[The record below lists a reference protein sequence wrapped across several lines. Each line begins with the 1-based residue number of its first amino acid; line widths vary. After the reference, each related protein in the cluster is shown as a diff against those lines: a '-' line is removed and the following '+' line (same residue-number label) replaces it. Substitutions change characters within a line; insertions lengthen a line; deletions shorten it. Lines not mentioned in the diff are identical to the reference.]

1 MRLTGPEWGNED
13 MGTLTLRLA
22 GPLVR
27 ALMATVL
34 VASMLTVT
42 AAGPALAGPLAVEP
56 QDIALSPAD
65 LPPGFS
71 IDPNLTQPGMIEN
84 IGPMYQ
90 IGMVREFNEM
100 NLLSGPVFV
109 LQQVVRLES
118 GLGAGDALTLQ
129 RAYWVNRGGYEI
141 SPAGPNDGGTF
152 SLEKTD
158 DGVKTYLLGFI
169 KENMIIVTGA
179 GGVDGVV
186 SYATLHELASIS
198 SARMDK
204 ASGR

>member
-1 MRLTGPEWGNED
+1 M
-13 MGTLTLRLA
+13 A
-22 GPLVR
+22 AV
-27 ALMATVL
+27 LMV
-34 VASMLTVT
+34 SMLTVT

-56 QDIALSPAD
+56 RDIALTPDD
-65 LPPGFS
+65 LPPGFK
-71 IDPNLTQPGMIEN
+71 IDPSLTQSGMIDN

-90 IGMVREFNEM
+90 IGMVRDFNET

-109 LQQVVRLES
+109 LQQVVRLEF
-118 GLGAGDALTLQ
+118 GVGAGDALTSQ
-129 RAYWVNRGGYEI
+129 RAYWVNRAGYSI

-169 KENMIIVTGA
+169 KENMIIITGA

-186 SYATLHELASIS
+186 SYATLHELASIT
-198 SARMDK
+198 SARMDTV
-204 ASGR
+204 SGR

>member
-1 MRLTGPEWGNED
+1 M
-13 MGTLTLRLA
+13 MA
-22 GPLVR
+22 AV
-27 ALMATVL
+27 LMV
-34 VASMLTVT
+34 SMLAIT
-42 AAGPALAGPLAVEP
+42 AAAPALAGPLAVEP
-56 QDIALSPAD
+56 RDIALTPDD
-65 LPPGFS
+65 LPPGFK
-71 IDPNLTQPGMIEN
+71 IDPSLTQTGTIEN
-84 IGPMYQ
+84 VGPMYQ
-90 IGMVREFNEM
+90 IGMVRDFNET

-129 RAYWVNRGGYEI
+129 RAYWVNRAGYSL
-141 SPAGPNDGGTF
+141 SPVGANDGGTF

-169 KENMIIVTGA
+169 KENMIIITGA

-198 SARMDK
+198 SARMDTM
-204 ASGR
+204 SGR